1 MGRSAE
7 GSAGGGGT
15 HARKDASAG
24 THAHTGASAG
34 VHAREDPSAGVHTQ
48 ADAWSAQGAAPG
60 APPVFGEEFERAL
73 WDLVSRELGRLGA
86 AGGGFGGA
94 LARGPV
100 GGAAGALG
108 GWLGARLSRLFLRRT
123 RAARTLALAVPPERA
138 LKLARAALEQVGRL
152 ERLDVPPAGD
162 AAGSARGT
170 AAAPAAGEPPRVG
183 PLVGLVR
190 AGFLNTN
197 PAAVAVWARPTEAGA
212 SQLEL
217 VALAFEGLVKQ
228 RTAAGALHQVCGVI
242 RALAS
247 GQL

>member
-1 MGRSAE
+1 M
-7 GSAGGGGT
+7 
-15 HARKDASAG
+15 HA
-24 THAHTGASAG
+24 
-34 VHAREDPSAGVHTQ
+34 Q

-60 APPVFGEEFERAL
+60 APPAFGEEFERAL

-138 LKLARAALEQVGRL
+138 LELARAALEQVGRL
-152 ERLDVPPAGD
+152 ERLDVPPPPGD

-190 AGFLNTN
+190 AGSLNTN

-228 RTAAGALHQVCGVI
+228 RTVEGALQRVCGLVESL
-242 RALAS
+242 RAPGAS
-247 GQL
+247 